1 MQDDLTFS
9 DTVANNIGVGNPEH
23 NLPQIIEAAKLAHA
37 SKRFWGGQYAFIG
50 KTDSR
55 RSYALASIEMQ
66 ELYTDVTERAEVP
79 AT

>member
-1 MQDDLTFS
+1 MTTDTITCWADPLTRKERADL
-9 DTVANNIGVGNPEH
+9 
-23 NLPQIIEAAKLAHA
+23 AAKLAHA

-50 KTDSR
+50 NAVSR

-79 AT
+79 AS